1 MTKPFQYKVPRT
13 RRAPVKVDRLDTG
26 AEVETFT
33 RELQGMKASDIEERS
48 ARSLDRRNISYDF
61 RSAFIAPRN
70 VQGEVELDFMVYI
83 GNVMQPVQID
93 GEFAHLTQQQKQEDR
108 VKDAILNERLRRD
121 GAYPVIRIPQRYL
134 ETQEQSN
141 RTWDRVLAGDIG
153 DFIDNA

>member
-1 MTKPFQYKVPRT
+1 MKPFQYKIPRSPART
-13 RRAPVKVDRLDTG
+13 TNVDRLTDSDPI
-26 AEVETFT
+26 ETFT

-61 RSAFIAPRN
+61 RQAYIAPRN

-83 GNVMQPVQID
+83 GNVMQPVQVD
-93 GEFAHLTQQQKQEDR
+93 GEFSHFTQQQKQEDR

-121 GAYPVIRIPQRYL
+121 GAYPVIRIPQRHL
-134 ETQEQSN
+134 EYQEQSD

-153 DFIDNA
+153 DFIDNG